1 MDSTKLKSVTVRDS
15 KRITKIKTESIS
27 VKYELNILEPGG
39 LD

>member
-1 MDSTKLKSVTVRDS
+1 MDFTNLKSVTVRDS
-15 KRITKIKTESIS
+15 KRITKIKTKGIS